1 MSARLL
7 SGKAGW
13 PKVVLA
19 RAGAYDPDAG
29 LAAAEAAGAW
39 RAWRSAVA
47 DLGPDAV
54 TRLVDEAGLRGRG
67 GGGYPTAAK
76 WRICNAQPS
85 AVRYAVANG
94 YEADPG
100 AATDRTLLELDPHGV
115 LEGLALA
122 AFAVG
127 ASQAY
132 LAVRA
137 DAAVAVRRLTSAIR
151 EAEEAG
157 LIGSDALGSGIDV
170 HIELR
175 PLQGAFVLGEE
186 TVLLRALEGK
196 RGMPEQR
203 PPYPAVKGLWGQPTI
218 VNNVATLAAVPWI
231 VSHGAAEF
239 RAIGDAEGPGTVLV
253 HVTGAV
259 KEPGVLEVPTGT
271 SLRAIVAAAG
281 GPNGKLKAM
290 LVGGP
295 SGGFLP
301 PDARDTAYAHEAL
314 GKAGAIVGSG
324 AVLVVDESA
333 CIVELATLM
342 ERFMSEESCGK
353 CVPCRI
359 GTRRLTE
366 IGERFTGGRP
376 RPNDVQLLGDLALDV
391 RDGSLCGHG
400 ITAPNPLV
408 SGLRY
413 FAAEFDAHINDS
425 TCPAG
430 VCTPLRVASGVA

>member
-1 MSARLL
+1 MNAALL
-7 SGKAGW
+7 AGPKGW
-13 PKVVLA
+13 PKVLLA

-39 RAWRSAVA
+39 KAGRRAVA
-47 DLGPDAV
+47 DLAPETV
-54 TRLVDEAGLRGRG
+54 IRLVGEAGLRGRG
-67 GGGYPTAAK
+67 GAGYPTADK
-76 WRICNAQPS
+76 WRTCRAQPMLE
-85 AVRYAVANG
+85 RYAVANG

-100 AATDRTLLELDPHGV
+100 TATDRTLMELDPHAV

-127 ASQAY
+127 ATGAH
-132 LAVRA
+132 LALRA
-137 DAAVAVRRLTSAIR
+137 DATVAARRMATAIR

-157 LIGSDALGSGIDV
+157 LIGSDALGSGVDV
-170 HIELR
+170 HVELHE
-175 PLQGAFVLGEE
+175 LQGAFVLGEE

-203 PPYPAVKGLWGQPTI
+203 PPYPAVKGLWGRPTV

-231 VSHGAAEF
+231 VDRGPADF
-239 RAIGDAEGPGTVLV
+239 RAIGDPEVPGTVLV
-253 HVTGAV
+253 HVSGAV
-259 KEPGVLEVPTGT
+259 RKPGIVEAPTGT
-271 SLRAIVAAAG
+271 PLRDIVAAAG
-281 GPNGKLKAM
+281 GTTGKLKAV

-301 PDARDTAYAHEAL
+301 GSAMDTAYAHGAL
-314 GKAGAIVGSG
+314 GAAGAIVGSG
-324 AVLVVDESA
+324 ALLVVDESA
-333 CIVELATLM
+333 CIVELATLL

-366 IGERFTGGRP
+366 IGERFTGGRS
-376 RPNDVQLLGDLALDV
+376 RPNDIQLLGDLAADV
-391 RDGSLCGHG
+391 RAGSLCGHG

-413 FAAEFDAHINDS
+413 FAAEFDAHSRDGI
-425 TCPAG
+425 CPAG
-430 VCTPLRVASGVA
+430 VCTPLRVGVAS

>member
-1 MSARLL
+1 MSAHLL
-7 SGKAGW
+7 PGKAGW
-13 PKVVLA
+13 PRVILA
-19 RAGAYDPDAG
+19 RAGAYDPDTG
-29 LAAAEAAGAW
+29 RAAAETAGAW
-39 RAWRSAVA
+39 KAWRRAVA
-47 DLGPDAV
+47 DLAPE
-54 TRLVDEAGLRGRG
+54 TIIRLVGEAGLRGRG
-67 GGGYPTAAK
+67 GAGYPTADK
-76 WRICNAQPS
+76 WRTCRAQPS
-85 AVRYAVANG
+85 AIRYAVANG

-100 AATDRTLLELDPHGV
+100 AATDRMLMESDPHGV

-132 LAVRA
+132 VALRA
-137 DAAVAVRRLTSAIR
+137 DATVAARRMATAIH

-157 LIGSDALGSGIDV
+157 LLGSGALGGRIDLHV
-170 HIELR
+170 EVR
-175 PLQGAFVLGEE
+175 ELQGAFVLGEE
-186 TVLLRALEGK
+186 TVMLKALEGK

-203 PPYPAVKGLWGQPTI
+203 PPYPAVRGLWGEPTA

-231 VSHGAAEF
+231 VEHGPDAF
-239 RAIGDAEGPGTVLV
+239 RAIGQPEAPGTALV

-259 KEPGVLEVPTGT
+259 KEPGVVEVPTGT
-271 SLRAIVAAAG
+271 PLKAIVAAAG
-281 GPNGKLKAM
+281 GDTGRLKAL

-301 PDARDTAYAHEAL
+301 AGALGTAYGHAAL
-314 GKAGAIVGSG
+314 GALGAIVGSG
-324 AVLVVDESA
+324 AVLVLDESA

-342 ERFMSEESCGK
+342 ERFMSDESCGK

-376 RPNDVQLLGDLALDV
+376 RPDDVQLLGDLAADV

-400 ITAPNPLV
+400 INAPNPLV
-408 SGLRY
+408 SALRH
-413 FAAEFDAHINDS
+413 FAAEFEDHIVRS

-430 VCTPLRVASGVA
+430 VCMPLRVAGGVA